1 MPDRGEV
8 GALVLQ
14 DPAAEALPSRP
25 THPVGGTLARLKP
38 WKLEV
43 VPIVL
48 DPGIAG
54 PLVVVDLRARGL
66 LFCNDTLTNGGTAC
80 PTSPEAS

>member
-25 THPVGGTLARLKP
+25 THPVGGALARLQTL
-38 WKLEV
+38 KLEV

-54 PLVVVDLRARGL
+54 PLVVVDLRAETML
-66 LFCNDTLTNGGTAC
+66 
-80 PTSPEAS
+80 